1 MNLFQHGSIYMWALA
16 DARKHNCD
24 GMMQEFKREIPFV
37 LLPDAIRAYVGPRQM
52 SHFEQTPDGT
62 AKSWMRF
69 PDERI
74 LKLLTPEK
82 AADMIRYEMAD
93 GYQPCVIGET
103 TDLSMFDYKN
113 LGHEYYHALRIHLL
127 QDHVLDTVLREVLV
141 NVDQRFKDVFV
152 VRHNRSVTMDGAELR
167 RQIANFERIG
177 FIKLAGLVF
186 ERTGILLSQAWF
198 DKEVYPALLKAYP
211 KDLADKTYRYMK
223 LDDETENRIQQ
234 HQFDITEED
243 ASQVPM
249 AFKLDDVLLEM
260 YAEAYDLTK
269 REL

>member
-1 MNLFQHGSIYMWALA
+1 MITIQHTALYLLALA
-16 DARKHNCD
+16 EARKRDPD
-24 GMMQEFKREIPFV
+24 GMMEEFKKEIPFV

-62 AKSWMRF
+62 AKSWMHF
-69 PDERI
+69 PDECI

-82 AADMIRYEMAD
+82 AAVMIRYEMAD

-113 LGHEYYHALRIHLL
+113 LGHEHYHALRIHLL

-141 NVDQRFKDVFV
+141 NVDQRFKNVFV

-177 FIKLAGLVF
+177 FIKLAGIVF
-186 ERTGILLSQAWF
+186 ERTGILLNQAWF
-198 DKEVYPALLKAYP
+198 DREVYPALLKAYP
-211 KDLADKTYRYMK
+211 KDLAEKTYRYMK
-223 LDDETENRIQQ
+223 LDEETENRIQHYKFQ
-234 HQFDITEED
+234 ITEED
-243 ASQVPM
+243 AAQVPM
-249 AFKLDDVLLEM
+249 AFDLDYVLADM
-260 YAEAYDLTK
+260 YADAYYFTK